1 MANAITFPCD
11 PGFIES
17 FAQELE
23 ALPPKASAA
32 RHNVIRQL
40 LPQIEGMLQK
50 GYTLAEGHARFLL
63 KGIVCSFETFRRH
76 VRKAQAQRDE
86 QRKHQET
93 GTAIENPIS
102 NFGNQAAHVASS
114 TSPPP
119 VYLSQSAV
127 HSVVSAQVAVEERS
141 ETQPM
146 AEPIVAM
153 STDDSL
159 THQKTQ
165 DKPQQGVEPDTSAL
179 NLAQAIAEH
188 PAATVP
194 VAMKTVDGSAAA
206 IGREG
211 DSLESSEHELETE
224 ERFLALSTPRMSQ
237 EEKLQHFY
245 RTIKRN

>member
-50 GYTLAEGHARFLL
+50 GYTLA
-63 KGIVCSFETFRRH
+63 GIVCSFETFRRH

>member
-50 GYTLAEGHARFLL
+50 GYTLTEGHARFLL
-63 KGIVCSFETFRRH
+63 KGITCSFETFRRH
-76 VRKAQAQRDE
+76 VRRAQAQRDE

-102 NFGNQAAHVASS
+102 NFENQAAHVASS
-114 TSPPP
+114 TCPPLVHP
-119 VYLSQSAV
+119 SQPTVY
-127 HSVVSAQVAVEERS
+127 SVASAQVAVEERS
-141 ETQPM
+141 EMQPM
-146 AEPIVAM
+146 AEPIAAT

-159 THQKTQ
+159 NHQKTQ

-194 VAMKTVDGSAAA
+194 VAMETVDGSTAV
-206 IGREG
+206 IGGEE
-211 DSLESSEHELETE
+211 DSLESSEHELENE

-237 EEKLQHFY
+237 EEKLKYFY
-245 RTIKRN
+245 RNTKRN